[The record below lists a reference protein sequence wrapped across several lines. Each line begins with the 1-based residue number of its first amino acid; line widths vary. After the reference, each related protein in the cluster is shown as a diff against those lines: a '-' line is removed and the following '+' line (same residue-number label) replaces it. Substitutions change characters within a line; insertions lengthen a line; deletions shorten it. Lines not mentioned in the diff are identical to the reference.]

1 MTKCATPSQTV
12 GPFFTIGL
20 RNLGRARS
28 HSADI
33 SAHEIFVSGRVLDGD
48 GIGVNDALIEL
59 WHADASGRW
68 CGFAEAEG
76 NAKSDG
82 AGFLRLPTDE
92 QGGFSF
98 ETIKPGRVAGPGGKL
113 QAPHIVATLFMRGL
127 LRHLV
132 TRIYFPDESANAE
145 DPIWALVP
153 EARRASLLLKQVTP
167 GENRYEWNVVLQ
179 GANET
184 VFFDW

>member
-1 MTKCATPSQTV
+1 MTKCPTPSQTV

-20 RNLGRARS
+20 RSLGRADS
-28 HSADI
+28 YSAEI
-33 SAHEIFVSGRVLDGD
+33 PAPEIFVSGRILDGD

-76 NAKSDG
+76 NAKSDC
-82 AGFLRLPTDE
+82 ARFLRLTTDE

-98 ETIKPGRVAGPGGKL
+98 QTIKPGRVAGPDGNL
-113 QAPHIVATLFMRGL
+113 QAPHIVVILFMRGL
-127 LRHLV
+127 LRYLV

-167 GENRYEWNVVLQ
+167 GENHYEWNVVLQ